1 MEVPKTN
8 LTRKGL
14 LASFSLLRLSEHLIR
29 EERTRAAH
37 SRTLVPSC
45 TFNERPS
52 EEGVAQFGWRS
63 KSADCLS
70 QRLCSAEIRISP
82 LQPEPHHP
90 PCAAF
95 SLPLC
100 SRWLLPGS
108 WEPPSHRFTDSP
120 PALAPLTRP
129 TISCPPSYH
138 RSVDGYAPFAKT
150 GNALRRFSLAS
161 TTTPPVEKLTQKEY
175 LVAVRNRLF
184 AVEEQIWL
192 HEYAK
197 SRTAPKVEPLSDLK
211 YNELLRARGE
221 LMQEY
226 PLTQLYTDLAD
237 AQDRNMTFAAQYLD
251 KAITS
256 WSRQMPVPMDHVNQI
271 AVLSSA
277 GQVINLMRGQ
287 GAVYQRLIA
296 SNVMMDTTVKR
307 QFQHPTFSPS
317 GKYVSFAEMHFKD
330 EGFVKSDALV
340 FEVGN
345 DPETYGTTDTMPLFD
360 SGDLPGAPF
369 FLRFSPD
376 EESLV
381 MLCTAPNTG
390 TQSQSYSAIVMMEWG
405 KYFRKDSWAGQA
417 TQKRFVPRKAI
428 TLLQGEPVFFT
439 YTTSNPK
446 NATLVAHCQ
455 KEVTNEEGASSLSEQ
470 AVWML
475 QRQDTGGVQD
485 FGWKKIC
492 DSGSQPRW
500 STPICHSA
508 GGGDNVLVVEDGW
521 LVSKAL
527 SRWKRNEDGSLKS
540 KKLMPLKGQ
549 VQFLVSPD
557 NSRVVVLEED
567 INQGHYALTVIEGED
582 ALDPASTSTGK
593 MYELPNSKLTVAFWF
608 SPDSTKILC
617 LTAAGKSQEDVKAL
631 KGSFKVALNSEMQWS
646 VFNFPLQ
653 ELREY
658 DVFKPTSY
666 FMRTYVPFFSQY
678 AQSYNPW
685 APDSRSFI
693 YMTSTGLSHTPL
705 VGSKIC
711 LGVDKW
717 ENQG

>member
-1 MEVPKTN
+1 M
-8 LTRKGL
+8 LRLFAALL
-14 LASFSLLRLSEHLIR
+14 LA
-29 EERTRAAH
+29 
-37 SRTLVPSC
+37 LV
-45 TFNERPS
+45 
-52 EEGVAQFGWRS
+52 
-63 KSADCLS
+63 SA
-70 QRLCSAEIRISP
+70 
-82 LQPEPHHP
+82 
-90 PCAAF
+90 
-95 SLPLC
+95 
-100 SRWLLPGS
+100 
-108 WEPPSHRFTDSP
+108 
-120 PALAPLTRP
+120 
-129 TISCPPSYH
+129 
-138 RSVDGYAPFAKT
+138 RSVDGYAPFIAART
-150 GNALRRFSLAS
+150 GNTLQRNKFALAS
-161 TTTPPVEKLTQKEY
+161 TTTPPDETLTQREY

-197 SRTAPKVEPLSDLK
+197 SRAAPKVEPLSDAK
-211 YNELLRARGE
+211 YKELVRARGE
-221 LMQEY
+221 LMEEY
-226 PLTQLYTDLAD
+226 PLTQLYDDLYD
-237 AQDRNMTFAAQYLD
+237 AQQRNLTYAVQYLD
-251 KAITS
+251 RLIS
-256 WSRQMPVPMDHVNQI
+256 DFSRQMPVPMEHVNQI

-277 GQVINLMRGQ
+277 GTVINLMRGQ
-287 GAVYQRLIA
+287 GAVYQRLHA
-296 SNVMMDTTVKR
+296 SSAVMDPTVKR

-330 EGFVKSDALV
+330 EGFIRSDALV
-340 FEVGN
+340 FEVAN
-345 DPETYGTTDTMPLFD
+345 KPETYGLTDTMPMFD
-360 SGDLPGAPF
+360 SGELPGAPF

-376 EESLV
+376 EESIV

-390 TQSQSYSAIVMMEWG
+390 TESQSYSAIVMMDWG
-405 KYFRKDSWAGQA
+405 KYFRKDTWAGSAAKQ
-417 TQKRFVPRKAI
+417 RFAPRKAL
-428 TLLQGEPVFFT
+428 TLLQGDPVFFT

-446 NATLVAHCQ
+446 NATIVAHCQ
-455 KEVTNEEGASSLSEQ
+455 KEVVSEEGGSTLSEQ

-485 FGWKKIC
+485 FTWNKIS

-508 GGGDNVLVVEDGW
+508 GGGDSVMVVEDGW
-521 LVSKAL
+521 LVSKSL

-540 KKLMPLKGQ
+540 KKLMQLKGQ

-557 NSRVVVLEED
+557 NTRLVVLEED

-582 ALDPASTSTGK
+582 ALDPASTSMGK
-593 MYELPNSKLTVAFWF
+593 KYELPNSKLTVAFWF
-608 SPDSTKILC
+608 SPDSTKLLC
-617 LTAAGKSQEDVKAL
+617 LTAAGKSQEDVKSL
-631 KGSFKVALNSEMQWS
+631 KSSFKVALNSEMQWS

-658 DVFKPTSY
+658 DAFKPTSY

-693 YMTSTGLSHTPL
+693 FMTSTGLSHTPL

-717 ENQG
+717 ENQGATFGTWSRQ